1 MEKDQREFVGWEREG
16 AGAGD
21 PEEAI
26 GEEQEEEDLKGKVE
40 VVLDVKGEFAVIRD
54 RLGFRSVARGYES
67 EADKDKTD

>member
-1 MEKDQREFVGWEREG
+1 MEEDQPEFVRWEREG
-16 AGAGD
+16 LSAGD
-21 PEEAI
+21 PEEAE

-40 VVLDVKGEFAVIRD
+40 VVLDVKGEFAVVRD